1 MKIPLRVLIVEDS
14 EDDRELLLMKLRQ
27 GNYEPQFSQVETKQD
42 LLKAFEQQ
50 HWDIVLSDYS
60 MPMFDGIA
68 ALRTVREL
76 DPDVPFIIISGNIGE
91 EVAVMAMKSGAQDYI
106 MKGNLQRLIP
116 AIERELKEAESR
128 RQRREAIEAKE
139 TSEKRFRNV
148 FEHSVDAIGV
158 SKAGIHIIVNPA
170 YVELFGYESSDE
182 LIGVPVQN
190 LIAPEE
196 RKKIHEYISKRNAG
210 ESVPSGYETLG
221 LRKDGTSFEMDVH
234 VSTYEMNGEIFTMV
248 ILRDITESKR
258 AAREILEAK
267 NKAEALNRM
276 KSNFLAN
283 MNHELRTPLNGILGY
298 SEILISTLD
307 DPDLVSMSQGIYD
320 SGKRLSETLNFILD
334 LSEAEAETLAVFAKD
349 VDIVDLVKQSLDDFI
364 PEIEKKNL
372 KLDTV
377 VHNEQL
383 FSRVD
388 ERLLNRILYNLVDN
402 AIKFTEKGNVGIE
415 IGKEEIDGKGWVYLK
430 VKDSGIGIEKTNFDL
445 IWEEFRQVSEGKSRY
460 YQGTGLGLTITKRT
474 VELMDGVISV
484 ESAVGEGSVF
494 TVKFPET
501 PPNSG
506 RAETTPPDLATES
519 LSPRMSSD
527 KPGHRPVALYVE
539 DDPINLD
546 VMGLFL
552 RKICDVDTAETGE
565 KAAEMIKSKKYDIF
579 LLDINLG
586 SGMNGLDVV
595 KEIKKLPE
603 YEGVPIVAV
612 TAYAMGND
620 KAEFL
625 RGGCTHYLSK
635 PYRKAEVVEIVEKA
649 LM

>member
-1 MKIPLRVLIVEDS
+1 MKTPLRVLIVEDS

-27 GNYEPQFSQVETKQD
+27 GNYEPQFSQVETKED
-42 LLKAFEQQ
+42 LLNAFKQQ
-50 HWDIVLSDYS
+50 RWDIVLSDYS
-60 MPMFDGIA
+60 MPMFDGIS

-76 DPDVPFIIISGNIGE
+76 DPDIPFIIISGNIGE

-116 AIERELKEAESR
+116 AIERELKEAEHR
-128 RQRREAIEAKE
+128 RQKREAIEAKE

-158 SKAGIHIIVNPA
+158 SKDGIHIMVNPA
-170 YVELFGYESSDE
+170 YVKLFSYETSDE
-182 LIGVPVQN
+182 IAGIPVQD
-190 LIAPEE
+190 LIAPGE
-196 RKKIHEYISKRNAG
+196 RGKVHDYIVKRAKREN
-210 ESVPSGYETLG
+210 VPSGYETLG

-234 VSTYEMNGEIFTMV
+234 VSTYEMNGDIFTMV

-334 LSEAEAETLAVFAKD
+334 LSEAEAENLAVFAKD
-349 VDIVDLVKQSLDDFI
+349 VNIVDLVRHSLDDFI

-402 AIKFTEKGNVGIE
+402 AIKFTERGNVGIE
-415 IGKEEIDGKGWVYLK
+415 IGKEEIEGKGWVYLK
-430 VKDSGIGIEKTNFDL
+430 VKDSGIGIEKSNFDL

-484 ESAVGEGSVF
+484 ESEVGEGSVF

-501 PPNSG
+501 PPDADREEEIAPGVTTETPNRVFSG
-506 RAETTPPDLATES
+506 
-519 LSPRMSSD
+519 
-527 KPGHRPVALYVE
+527 KQGQRPVALYVE

-552 RKICDVDTAETGE
+552 RKICDVEMAETGE
-565 KAAEMIKSKKYDIF
+565 KAIEMIKSKKYDIF

-586 SGMNGLDVV
+586 TGMNGMDVV

-603 YEGVPIVAV
+603 YQGVPVVAV

-620 KAEFL
+620 KADFL

-635 PYRKAEVVEIVEKA
+635 PYRKAEVVEIVENA
-649 LM
+649 LK